1 MKQKKGLIG
10 KVGQKWEMG
19 SAALRSRNQVCKL
32 VTKTG
37 GDAGCP
43 GHSTEASNWWVKET
57 KRREA
62 RDSGPC
68 L

>member
-1 MKQKKGLIG
+1 
-10 KVGQKWEMG
+10 MG
-19 SAALRSRNQVCKL
+19 SAALRNRNQVCKL
-32 VTKTG
+32 VTETG
-37 GDAGCP
+37 GDAGRL
-43 GHSTEASNWWVKET
+43 GHSTEASIWWVKET